1 MTKTPKWFQYLLLSK
16 YEKIFTIPRLKKIQD
31 KKKIAR
37 AKVEAAKALLRQENA
52 QEPTSLIED
61 EEDEDIM
68 F

>member
-1 MTKTPKWFQYLLLSK
+1 MSK
-16 YEKIFTIPRLKKIQD
+16 YDKIFTIPRLKKIQD

-37 AKVEAAKALLRQENA
+37 AKVEAATALLRQENA